1 VERPRRFVNRFCG
14 RSGAGSVPAH
24 GLAPQNLSS
33 DKHVDV
39 CVDSD
44 EDRGSTP
51 LASSLRSPR
60 SGEPRLSRR
69 SLGEGGHTVCVERVC
84 CELRLGKPLKKNA
97 TLCLRSILQSESNPE
112 HFYTGRTD
120 DLRDRLIRHNDGKVP
135 HTAKWRVWQ
144 IKTYIALS
152 DSERAAKLER
162 YLKSGSGRAFLKK
175 APLSFAHSEDKRCA
189 CGQSALTAHQI

>member
-1 VERPRRFVNRFCG
+1 MERPRRFVNRFCG

-51 LASSLRSPR
+51 LASSLRSQR
-60 SGEPRLSRR
+60 SGERRLSRR
-69 SLGEGGHTVCVERVC
+69 SLGEGGRPVHGHRFVASY
-84 CELRLGKPLKKNA
+84 GSASHLKKMPRF
-97 TLCLRSILQSESNPE
+97 TYVYVLQSESNSE

-120 DLRDRLIRHNDGKVP
+120 DLRHRLIRHNNSKVP
-135 HTAKWRVWQ
+135 HTAKWRPWR

-152 DSERAAKLER
+152 DSERAAELER
-162 YLKSGSGRAFLKK
+162 YLKSASGRAFLKK
-175 APLSFAHSEDKRCA
+175 RL
-189 CGQSALTAHQI
+189 